1 MDFLKQ
7 VSIEIYPE
15 GASDE
20 ERVSYR
26 KKYDAQMQALLDA
39 IRRQRQEREFS
50 KQRNGQG
57 KLWIVDN
64 GTRAQE
70 LLEQGCP
77 VLAWLHEDNRNQDFS
92 GVRYACENI
101 SELDFDY
108 LEKVYRRYMGI
119 PWDILTTDRCLV
131 RETRAED
138 LTTKRCLVRET
149 CVEDLDAL
157 YEIYAE
163 PSVTQYTEGL
173 YPEREQ
179 EEAYL
184 KDYTENMYY
193 FYNYG
198 VWTIC
203 DKTTGQVIGRAG
215 FSNREGYEEYEKL
228 AQKGEDER

>member
-119 PWDILTTDRCLV
+119 PWDILTTDRCRGSGCSL
-131 RETRAED
+131 RELCGAFR
-138 LTTKRCLVRET
+138 
-149 CVEDLDAL
+149 DAVYGGVVSGTGTGRSLFERL
-157 YEIYAE
+157 YGKY
-163 PSVTQYTEGL
+163 VL
-173 YPEREQ
+173 
-179 EEAYL
+179 L
-184 KDYTENMYY
+184 
-193 FYNYG
+193 
-198 VWTIC
+198 
-203 DKTTGQVIGRAG
+203 
-215 FSNREGYEEYEKL
+215 L
-228 AQKGEDER
+228 